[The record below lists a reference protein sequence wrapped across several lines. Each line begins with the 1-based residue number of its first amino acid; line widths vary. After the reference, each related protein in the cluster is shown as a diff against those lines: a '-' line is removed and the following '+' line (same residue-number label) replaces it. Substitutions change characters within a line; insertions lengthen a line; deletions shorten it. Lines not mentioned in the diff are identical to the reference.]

1 VVLNKKTQMSYYN
14 TTNLQGVEL
23 AESVEQTKSQSA
35 RIYKIMKRKGYNMTP
50 VEVHAE
56 YCEMYKPCPI
66 TSIRRSLTDMTTDG
80 LLFKSDER
88 ALGLYGKDNFKWG
101 VTFKEEK

>member
-1 VVLNKKTQMSYYN
+1 MSYYN
-14 TTNLQGVEL
+14 TTNLQSAEL
-23 AESVEQTKSQSA
+23 AESVEQTKSQSS

-66 TSIRRSLTDMTTDG
+66 TSIRRSMTDMTTDG

-88 ALGLYGKDNFKWG
+88 ALGLYGKDNYKWG
-101 VTFKEEK
+101 VAFKEEK